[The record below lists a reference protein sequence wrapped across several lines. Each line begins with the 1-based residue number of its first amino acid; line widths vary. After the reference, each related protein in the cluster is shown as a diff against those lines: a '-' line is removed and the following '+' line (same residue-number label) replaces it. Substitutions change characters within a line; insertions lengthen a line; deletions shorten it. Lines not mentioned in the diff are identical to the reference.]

1 MKEYTGQSSY
11 KSNLKI
17 LLTAVFVVLGLW
29 FAYQIISIIFLFFL
43 AVVLTLILNAPTM
56 WLVHKKVPRT
66 LAALL
71 VFLIMLIFLGIIG
84 WLVVPKILEQL
95 GILFNN
101 LPGYYQ
107 DLKTGLSSHLG
118 DYPLLQKR
126 ILSGSAFEEGMPSTS
141 KLVTNVGYFSFSIIS
156 SFFLLIMFF
165 SIVAYMLISP
175 EPLIKTYLTFFSE
188 KNRSK
193 AARAL
198 SRSSVMMVGWM
209 KSNLIVGAIEGT
221 AIYFFLTYMDLPGV
235 WVWVGLAL
243 FAEMVPKLGLYIMMI
258 PPVLIALSVSPLT
271 SLWVLLF
278 YLGLTEVTGDFVI
291 PKVRATTMNLH
302 PISSLI
308 VMLAMGLAFGLMGA
322 LVATP
327 LTAFIKAYYE
337 EFYLSDVSK
346 ANLKEEVDLILERRV

>member
-1 MKEYTGQSSY
+1 MKENTGQLSY
-11 KSNLKI
+11 KFNLK
-17 LLTAVFVVLGLW
+17 LVLTAIFVVLGLW
-29 FAYQIISIIFLFFL
+29 FAYHIISIIFLFFL

-56 WLVHKKVPRT
+56 WLVHKKIPRT

-71 VFLIMLIFLGIIG
+71 IFFAMLIFVGVIG

-101 LPGYYQ
+101 LPQYYENV
-107 DLKTGLSSHLG
+107 KTGLSSHLA

-126 ILSGSAFEEGMPSTS
+126 VLSGTAFEEGMPSVM
-141 KLVTNVGYFSFSIIS
+141 KLATNVGQFSFSLIS

-175 EPLIKTYLTFFSE
+175 EPLIETYLTFFSE
-188 KNRSK
+188 KNRLK

-198 SRSSVMMVGWM
+198 SRSSIMMVGWM

-221 AIYFFLTYMDLPGV
+221 AIYFFLTYMNLPGV

-243 FAEMVPKLGLYIMMI
+243 FAEMIPKLGLYIMMI
-258 PPVLIALSVSPLT
+258 PPVLIALSISPLT

-278 YLGLTEVTGDFVI
+278 YLGLTEITGDFVI
-291 PKVRATTMNLH
+291 PKVRASTMDLH

-337 EFYLSDVSK
+337 EFYLVDVFK
-346 ANLKEEVDLILERRV
+346 ENLGKEVELILERKV

>member
-1 MKEYTGQSSY
+1 MKEFAGQSSY

-17 LLTAVFVVLGLW
+17 LLTAIFVVVGLW

-56 WLVHKKVPRT
+56 WLVKKKIPRT
-66 LAALL
+66 FAALI
-71 VFLIMLIFLGIIG
+71 VFLFMLIFLGVIG
-84 WLVVPKILEQL
+84 WLVIPKILEQL

-101 LPGYYQ
+101 LPQYYA
-107 DLKTGLSSHLG
+107 DTKTGLSSHLA

-126 ILSGSAFEEGMPSTS
+126 VLSGSAFEEGMPSAM
-141 KLVTNVGYFSFSIIS
+141 KLVSNVGYFSASIIS
-156 SFFLLIMFF
+156 SVFLLIMYF

-175 EPLIKTYLTFFSE
+175 EPLIETYLTFFSE
-188 KNRSK
+188 KNRPK

-198 SRSSVMMVGWM
+198 AKSSIMMTGWM
-209 KSNLIVGAIEGT
+209 KSNLIVGVIEGT
-221 AIYFFLTYMDLPGV
+221 AIYFFLSYMDVPGV

-243 FAEMVPKLGLYIMMI
+243 FAEFIPKLGLYIMMI
-258 PPVLIALSVSPLT
+258 PPVLIALSISPLT
-271 SLWVLLF
+271 ALWVLLF
-278 YLGLTEVTGDFVI
+278 YLGLTELTGDFVI

-308 VMLAMGLAFGLMGA
+308 VMLAMGLAFGLMGV
-322 LVATP
+322 LIATP

-337 EFYLSDVSK
+337 EFYLSGISTE
-346 ANLKEEVDLILERRV
+346 NLKKEVDVILERKV

>member
-1 MKEYTGQSSY
+1 MKENAGQSSY
-11 KSNLKI
+11 KSNLKV
-17 LLTAVFVVLGLW
+17 LLTAVFLVLGLW
-29 FAYQIISIIFLFFL
+29 FAYQIMSIIFLFFL

-56 WLVHKKVPRT
+56 WLVKKKFPRT

-71 VFLIMLIFLGIIG
+71 VFLIMLIFLGVIG

-101 LPGYYQ
+101 LPQYYA
-107 DLKTGLSSHLG
+107 DVKTSLSSHLT

-126 ILSGSAFEEGMPSTS
+126 VLSGSAFEEGMPSAMM
-141 KLVTNVGYFSFSIIS
+141 LVSNVGYFSASIIS
-156 SFFLLIMFF
+156 SIFLLIMFL

-175 EPLIKTYLTFFSE
+175 EPLIETYLTFFSE
-188 KNRSK
+188 KNRPK

-198 SRSSVMMVGWM
+198 ARSSVMMTGWM

-221 AIYFFLTYMDLPGV
+221 AIYFFLTYMDVPGV

-243 FAEMVPKLGLYIMMI
+243 FAEFIPKLGLYIMMI
-258 PPVLIALSVSPLT
+258 PPTLIALSISPLAA
-271 SLWVLLF
+271 LWVLLF
-278 YLGLTEVTGDFVI
+278 YLGLTELTGDFVI

-302 PISSLI
+302 PISSII
-308 VMLAMGLAFGLMGA
+308 VMLAMGLAFGLMGV
-322 LVATP
+322 LIATP

-337 EFYLSDVSK
+337 EFYLSGVSK
-346 ANLKEEVDLILERRV
+346 ANIREEVDLILERKV

>member
-11 KSNLKI
+11 KSNLKV
-17 LLTAVFVVLGLW
+17 LLTAVFVVVGLW
-29 FAYQIISIIFLFFL
+29 FAYQIVSIIFLFFL

-56 WLVHKKVPRT
+56 WLVKKKVPRT
-66 LAALL
+66 LASLT
-71 VFLIMLIFLGIIG
+71 VFLFMLIFLGIIG

-101 LPGYYQ
+101 LPQYYA
-107 DLKTGLSSHLG
+107 DTKTGLSSQLA

-126 ILSGSAFEEGMPSTS
+126 VLSGSAFEDGMPSAM
-141 KLVTNVGYFSFSIIS
+141 KLVSNFGYFSASIIS
-156 SFFLLIMFF
+156 SVFLLIMYF

-175 EPLIKTYLTFFSE
+175 EPLIETYLTFFSE
-188 KNRSK
+188 KNRPR

-198 SRSSVMMVGWM
+198 AKSSIMMTGWM
-209 KSNLIVGAIEGT
+209 KSNLIVGVIEGT
-221 AIYFFLTYMDLPGV
+221 AIYFFLSYMDIPGV

-243 FAEMVPKLGLYIMMI
+243 FAEFIPKLGLYIMMI
-258 PPVLIALSVSPLT
+258 PPVLIALSINPLT
-271 SLWVLLF
+271 ALWVLLF
-278 YLGLTEVTGDFVI
+278 YLGLTELTGDFVI

-308 VMLAMGLAFGLMGA
+308 VMLAMGLAFGLMGV
-322 LVATP
+322 LIATP

-337 EFYLSDVSK
+337 EFYLSRISTE
-346 ANLKEEVDLILERRV
+346 NLKQEIDIILERKV